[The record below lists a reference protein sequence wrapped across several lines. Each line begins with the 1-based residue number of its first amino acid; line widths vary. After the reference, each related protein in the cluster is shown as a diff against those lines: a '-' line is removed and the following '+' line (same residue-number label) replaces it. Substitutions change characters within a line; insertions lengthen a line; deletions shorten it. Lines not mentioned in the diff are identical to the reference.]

1 MLHATLQMDFSV
13 ELLHSTEKKLNAEIS
28 RLMKAVK
35 VSSVSDLNLN
45 TLGKL
50 QKGPSTDFL
59 NAFVTLLES
68 NMSLCK
74 AAASSIDD
82 MKSKVLDTQNQLI
95 HRQQDELA
103 KVKDTVQTEMKSWA
117 DVARKND
124 KQHRQLTAKS
134 VKEAVKAVSEEEERS
149 KNIII
154 YGVTDD
160 EETDWEDV
168 LKIDKASET
177 VKSICEVTDCLNV
190 EVQSCSRIGQRK
202 SDKVRPIK
210 VQFRN
215 SSDADLLLK
224 RASKLK
230 SSEEFS
236 GVYLAP
242 DRTPEQRA
250 AHNKLVQHMKEL
262 IIKDSSKH
270 YFIRDNKVRYTD
282 KK

>member
-1 MLHATLQMDFSV
+1 MLLATLQMDFSV

-35 VSSVSDLNLN
+35 VSTVSDLNLN

-50 QKGPSTDFL
+50 QKGPLTDFL
-59 NAFVTLLES
+59 NAFVGLLES

-74 AAASSIDD
+74 AAASSIDE

-124 KQHRQLTAKS
+124 KQNRQLTAKS

-149 KNIII
+149 KNLII
-154 YGVTDD
+154 YGVMDN

-177 VKSICEVTDCLNV
+177 VRSICEVTDCLNV
-190 EVQSCSRIGQRK
+190 EVQSCSRIGQWK
-202 SDKVRPIK
+202 SDKIRPIK
-210 VQFRN
+210 VQFRA
-215 SSDADLLLK
+215 SSDVDLLLR
-224 RASKLK
+224 RACKLK

-262 IIKDSSKH
+262 IIKDNSKH

>member
-1 MLHATLQMDFSV
+1 MDFSV
-13 ELLHSTEKKLNAEIS
+13 GLLHSTEKKLNAEIS

-35 VSSVSDLNLN
+35 VSTVSDLNLN

-74 AAASSIDD
+74 AAASSIDE

-124 KQHRQLTAKS
+124 KQNRQLTAKS

-149 KNIII
+149 KNIIV
-154 YGVTDD
+154 YGVTD
-160 EETDWEDV
+160 EEETETDWEGV
-168 LKIDKASET
+168 LKIDKASDT

-190 EVQSCSRIGQRK
+190 EIQSCSRIGKWK
-202 SDKVRPIK
+202 SDKIRPIK
-210 VQFRN
+210 VQCRT
-215 SSDADLLLK
+215 SSDVDLLLR
-224 RASKLK
+224 RACKLK
-230 SSEEFS
+230 SSEEFT

-250 AHNKLVQHMKEL
+250 TRNKLVQQMKEL
-262 IIKDSSKH
+262 INKDSSKH
-270 YFIRDNKVRYTD
+270 YFIRDDKVRYTD

>member
-1 MLHATLQMDFSV
+1 MDFSV

-35 VSSVSDLNLN
+35 VSTVSDLNSN

-50 QKGPSTDFL
+50 QKAPSASNDFL
-59 NAFVTLLES
+59 NSFVTLLES

-74 AAASSIDD
+74 AAASAIDE

-117 DVARKND
+117 DVARKNE
-124 KQHRQLTAKS
+124 KQNRQLTAKS

-149 KNIII
+149 KNVIV
-154 YGVTDD
+154 YGVTDE

-190 EVQSCSRIGQRK
+190 EVQSCSRIGMWK
-202 SDKVRPIK
+202 SDKIRPIK
-210 VQFRN
+210 VQLRT
-215 SSDADLLLK
+215 SSDVDLLLR
-224 RASKLK
+224 RACKLK

-242 DRTPEQRA
+242 DRTP
-250 AHNKLVQHMKEL
+250 
-262 IIKDSSKH
+262 
-270 YFIRDNKVRYTD
+270 
-282 KK
+282 